1 MAKVNT
7 DKIKERYLKARS
19 EWQEQLKRERV
30 QRRKQKAK
38 EDTERK
44 IVAGEL
50 LLSLVDSGEWPRE
63 RFLSRLDTILTD
75 NKKRELFGLS
85 PVSETVNVSSV
96 SAETSG

>member
-1 MAKVNT
+1 MAKVDA

-19 EWQEQLKRERV
+19 EWQEQLKRERL

-75 NKKRELFGLS
+75 NKKLELFGLPPLDKAS
-85 PVSETVNVSSV
+85 NMSSV
-96 SAETSG
+96 SAEMSG

>member
-1 MAKVNT
+1 MAKVDA

>member
-1 MAKVNT
+1 MAKVDA

-38 EDTERK
+38 DDMERK

-50 LLSLVDSGEWPRE
+50 LLSLVDNGEWPRE

-85 PVSETVNVSSV
+85 PLDEASNLSSV
-96 SAETSG
+96 PAETSG

>member
-75 NKKRELFGLS
+75 NWKRELFGLS
-85 PVSETVNVSSV
+85 PIDKAVNVSSV
-96 SAETSG
+96 PAETSD

>member
-1 MAKVNT
+1 MAKVDA

-19 EWQEQLKRERV
+19 KWQEQLKRERV

-50 LLSLVDSGEWPRE
+50 LLSLVDSGEWSRE

-75 NKKRELFGLS
+75 SRKRELFGLS
-85 PVSETVNVSSV
+85 PVDEASNVSSV

>member
-19 EWQEQLKRERV
+19 EWQEQLKRERI

-50 LLSLVDSGEWPRE
+50 LLSLVDSGEWSRE

-75 NKKRELFGLS
+75 NRKRELFGLS
-85 PVSETVNVSSV
+85 PVDEASNVSSV

>member
-1 MAKVNT
+1 MAKVNA

-38 EDTERK
+38 EDMERK

-50 LLSLVDSGEWPRE
+50 LLSLVDNGEWPRE

-75 NKKRELFGLS
+75 NRKRELFGLS
-85 PVSETVNVSSV
+85 PIDKASNVSSV
-96 SAETSG
+96 SAETSD

>member
-1 MAKVNT
+1 MAKVDT

-19 EWQEQLKRERV
+19 EWQGHLKRERV
-30 QRRKQKAK
+30 QRRKQKTK

-75 NKKRELFGLS
+75 NRKRELFGLS
-85 PVSETVNVSSV
+85 PVNERTNVPSV
-96 SAETSG
+96 PAETSG

>member
-1 MAKVNT
+1 MAKVNA

-38 EDTERK
+38 DDLERK
-44 IVAGEL
+44 VVAGEF
-50 LLSLVDSGEWPRE
+50 LLSLVESGEWPRE
-63 RFLSRLDTILTD
+63 RFLSRLDAILTD
-75 NKKRELFGLS
+75 NWRRELFGLS
-85 PVSETVNVSSV
+85 PVNETSNASSV

>member
-1 MAKVNT
+1 MAKVDA

-75 NKKRELFGLS
+75 NRKRELFGLS
-85 PVSETVNVSSV
+85 PVDEASNVSSV

>member
-1 MAKVNT
+1 MAKVDA

-19 EWQEQLKRERV
+19 EWQAQLKRERV

-50 LLSLVDSGEWPRE
+50 LLSIVDSGEWPRE